1 MKYSISLIA
10 LIAAGLLAATP
21 VRAADITSP
30 MAPELKQTE
39 RDGWTFAIAPYFW
52 AAGMSGDA
60 GLFGLPT
67 VHLDMDFGDIL
78 KDLDF
83 AAMAIAEARYD
94 RYSLFTDILYT
105 KISSGRGTPRGIIAG
120 SVDVSSETFAGLIGA
135 GYSVLQNERGNLDIV
150 GGLRVWHAS
159 TDISFSGGILD
170 GRGRSDGAT
179 WVDGLAGLRGK
190 YSITDKVYLTGW
202 GLVGGGGANV
212 DWDVAGGIGY
222 SFNDKISAVAG
233 YRALGVDYSDDG
245 FVLDVVQ
252 QGPIFGVVMRF

>member
-1 MKYSISLIA
+1 MTKAVSDHWSSQLRTKRNYIA
-10 LIAAGLLAATP
+10 TGLHLTA
-21 VRAADITSP
+21 
-30 MAPELKQTE
+30 
-39 RDGWTFAIAPYFW
+39 
-52 AAGMSGDA
+52 DA

-67 VHLDMDFGDIL
+67 VHLDMDFNDIL

-135 GYSVLQNERGNLDIV
+135 GAGYSVLQNERGNLDVV

-159 TDISFSGGILD
+159 TDISFSGGLLD
-170 GRGRSDGAT
+170 GRGDGAT
-179 WVDGLAGLRGK
+179 WVDDLAGLRGK

-202 GLVGGGGANV
+202 NLV
-212 DWDVAGGIGY
+212 GIGY

-245 FVLDVVQ
+245 FVLDIVQ
-252 QGPIFGVVMRF
+252 QGPICGVVMHF